1 MHVVSSLPCYFPV
14 AFAAPPPLML
24 VPLIVACALFME
36 NMDSTVLSTSLPLI
50 AKDLGESPITLKLA
64 LTTYLISLAVFI
76 PISGW
81 IADRFGTRNVFRFAI
96 ALFVVGSIFCGIS
109 QNLPELVAARFLQGV
124 GGAMMVPVGRLA
136 LLKSVEKR
144 EMVRALNYLTI
155 PALVGP
161 VLGPPLG
168 GFITTY
174 WHWRWIFFINIP
186 IGVLGFVLATKFIPD
201 LYEDDRPPL
210 DVRGFILSG
219 LGLSLLMLGL
229 STIGRHL
236 IATPIALGLVAAGA
250 LLSWAYW
257 RHAHR
262 TEHPL
267 MRMDLFKVQTFR
279 AGVLGGAL
287 FRTGVGA
294 TPFLLPLMLQ
304 LGFGMSPMES
314 GALTFISAAGAMFM
328 KTLSQRILHHWGFR
342 TVLTVNALITAVTI
356 AGYGLFTDQTSHL
369 VIMATLLLGGCFR
382 SLQFTSLNAISYAD
396 IPPHRMSQATSLAS
410 VSQQLSLSMGITIG
424 AAVLQASSV
433 FHGRDSVT
441 AVDFPW
447 AFLTVGL
454 VALTSAISV
463 ARLSK
468 DAGNELAQRA

>member
-1 MHVVSSLPCYFPV
+1 
-14 AFAAPPPLML
+14 ML

-76 PISGW
+76 PVSGW
-81 IADRFGTRNVFRFAI
+81 IADRFGTRNVFRTAI
-96 ALFVVGSIFCGIS
+96 GVFVVSSICCGIS
-109 QNLPELVAARFLQGV
+109 TNLPELVIARFVQGM

-144 EMVRALNYLTI
+144 DMVRALNYLTI

-186 IGVLGFVLATKFIPD
+186 IGVLGFILATKFIPD
-201 LYEDDRPPL
+201 LYEDEVPPL
-210 DVRGFILSG
+210 DVKGFLLSG
-219 LGLSLLMLGL
+219 FGLSILMLGL

-236 IATPIALGLVAAGA
+236 IPTPLALGLVAIGA
-250 LLSWAYW
+250 ALIVAYL
-257 RHAHR
+257 RHAKGIA
-262 TEHPL
+262 HPL
-267 MRMDLFKVQTFR
+267 LRLDLFRIPTFR
-279 AGVLGGAL
+279 AGVGGGTL
-287 FRTGVGA
+287 FRIGVGA

-304 LGFGMSPMES
+304 LGFGMTPLES

-328 KTLSQRILHHWGFR
+328 KTLSLRILQRWGFR
-342 TVLTVNALITAVTI
+342 RVLMTNAVVAAATI
-356 AGYGLFTDQTSHL
+356 GAYGLFTDQTSHL
-369 VIMATLLLGGCFR
+369 VILGTLLFGGCFR

-396 IPPHRMSQATSLAS
+396 VPGNRMSQATSLAS
-410 VSQQLSLSMGITIG
+410 VAQQVSLTLGITIG
-424 AAVLQASSV
+424 AAVLQTSSWL
-433 FHGRDSVT
+433 HGRDHVT
-441 AVDFPW
+441 NVDFPW
-447 AFLTVGL
+447 AFLVVGL
-454 VALTSAISV
+454 IAVSSTISI
-463 ARLSK
+463 ARLSR
-468 DAGNELAQRA
+468 DAGSELAQRT